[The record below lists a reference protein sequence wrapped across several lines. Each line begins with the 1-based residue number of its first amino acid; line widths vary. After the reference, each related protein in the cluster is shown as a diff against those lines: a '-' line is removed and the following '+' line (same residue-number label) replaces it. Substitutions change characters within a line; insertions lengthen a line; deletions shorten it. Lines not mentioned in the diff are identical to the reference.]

1 MKTKRLILLDYKM
14 EFNILHNHTD
24 GEIFQIR
31 IMNSVTQHLR
41 VSTPG
46 RVCLFG
52 EHQDYLNLPVIP
64 CAISRRISIAGQRRD
79 DQRVHLALPDMQAEI
94 SFPLAAPLIYQEER
108 DYFRSA
114 VNVLRRDGFTFATG
128 FDAEIHGNIPI
139 NSGTSSST
147 ALVVT
152 WINFLAQMSEQAKK
166 LSPAECARYAH
177 AAEVL
182 EFHEPGGMMD
192 HYATACGGVF
202 FLQFHPVLKIEALQP
217 GLKSFILGDSGEPK
231 DTKGILARVKN
242 GVLKI
247 AQQLVTRYPEF
258 SLHTVELKNLDQHR
272 RDLNSEQQ
280 ALLLGTLRNRDITLE
295 ALALLRQ
302 PALDDRQLGR
312 LLNDCQTVLREKLKI
327 STPKIDRMLDAA
339 MNAGAY
345 GGKINGS
352 GGGGCMFVYAPENT
366 KTVAAAIEEAGGK
379 AYIVEV
385 DSGTRV
391 EAPTE

>member
-1 MKTKRLILLDYKM
+1 M
-14 EFNILHNHTD
+14 NHSP
-24 GEIFQIR
+24 Q
-31 IMNSVTQHLR
+31 NLR

-64 CAISRRISIAGQRRD
+64 CAISRRISLEGRRRN
-79 DQRVHLALPDMQAEI
+79 DQVVHLALPDIQAEI
-94 SFPLAAPLIYQEER
+94 SFSLAEPLIYKEER

-114 VNVLRRDGFTFATG
+114 VNVLRRDGFTFANG
-128 FDAEIHGNIPI
+128 FEVAVRGDIPI

-152 WINFLAQMSEQAKK
+152 WINFLAQMSAQAKK

-192 HYATACGGVF
+192 HYATAGGGVF

-217 GLKSFILGDSGEPK
+217 KLKSFVLGDSGEPK

-242 GVLKI
+242 GVRGI
-247 AQQLVTRYPEF
+247 AQQLAARYPEF
-258 SLHTVELKNLDQHR
+258 SLHTVALKNLEQYLH
-272 RDLNSEQQ
+272 DLNAEQQ
-280 ALLLGTLRNRDITLE
+280 GLLLGTIRNRDITLE

-302 PALDDRQLGR
+302 PALDDRELGK
-312 LLNDCQTVLREKLKI
+312 LLNACQTVLRENLKI

-339 MNAGAY
+339 MRAGAY

-352 GGGGCMFVYAPENT
+352 GGGGCMFVYAPENPE
-366 KTVAAAIEEAGGK
+366 TVAQAIEAAGGK
-379 AYIVEV
+379 AHIVHL
-385 DSGTRV
+385 DAGTR
-391 EAPTE
+391 TEPAT